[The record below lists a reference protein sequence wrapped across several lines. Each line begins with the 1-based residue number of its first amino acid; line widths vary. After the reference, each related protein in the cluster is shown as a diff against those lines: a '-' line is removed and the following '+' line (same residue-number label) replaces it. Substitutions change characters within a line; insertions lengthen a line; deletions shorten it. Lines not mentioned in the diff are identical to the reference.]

1 MLYSKLFPKTLKQA
15 PSGIESINHQ
25 LLSRAGFIHQ
35 EMAGIYTYLPLGWK
49 VLDKISDIVREEMNQ
64 IGGQE
69 LLMPVLHPASNWK
82 KTGRFAS
89 FDALYRVEGSAGVV
103 SEEAKIVLGP
113 THEEIIYPL
122 LSEYI
127 KSYKDLPLYLYQIQ
141 MKFRNEPRAKAG
153 LLRGRE
159 FLMKDLYS
167 FHTNDDDR
175 NEYYGKVREAYLK
188 IFRRI
193 GIPVVKTKASGG
205 TFSDISEEFQ
215 TVTPFGEDTVFICS
229 KELTAFNREI
239 IEGTKCPDC
248 GSDLKEEKAIE
259 VGNIFPLKRAFA
271 ETFNL
276 YFTDQDGQKKIVSAG
291 CFGLGISRVM
301 GAVVEVFHDDKGI
314 IWPES
319 IAPYQVHL
327 VGLDLED
334 LLVKDKAEEVYKLL
348 LAEGVNVLFDDRID
362 VSAGAKFADSDL
374 IGIPY
379 RVVISKKTGDKLEIK
394 KRSEKETKFVSFEKV
409 LEDVLSSN

>member
-153 LLRGRE
+153 LLRG
-159 FLMKDLYS
+159 
-167 FHTNDDDR
+167 
-175 NEYYGKVREAYLK
+175 
-188 IFRRI
+188 
-193 GIPVVKTKASGG
+193 
-205 TFSDISEEFQ
+205 
-215 TVTPFGEDTVFICS
+215 
-229 KELTAFNREI
+229 
-239 IEGTKCPDC
+239 
-248 GSDLKEEKAIE
+248 
-259 VGNIFPLKRAFA
+259 
-271 ETFNL
+271 
-276 YFTDQDGQKKIVSAG
+276 
-291 CFGLGISRVM
+291 
-301 GAVVEVFHDDKGI
+301 
-314 IWPES
+314 
-319 IAPYQVHL
+319 
-327 VGLDLED
+327 
-334 LLVKDKAEEVYKLL
+334 
-348 LAEGVNVLFDDRID
+348 
-362 VSAGAKFADSDL
+362 
-374 IGIPY
+374 
-379 RVVISKKTGDKLEIK
+379 
-394 KRSEKETKFVSFEKV
+394 
-409 LEDVLSSN
+409 